1 MTHANASKVESK
13 SCKGRILLVDD
24 ERDIAD
30 SLGIGLRLNG
40 YEVSIYNDPREAVKG
55 FEPNSFDAAVI
66 DIGMPGMNGFELYRR
81 LRAADKKIKICFLTA
96 FDMHGPEFNRVFPE
110 VEISSFMTKPMSVS
124 QFVQNV
130 ERVLAGKA
138 PQSQVSGGS

>member
-1 MTHANASKVESK
+1 MTHANASKVESRR
-13 SCKGRILLVDD
+13 SKGRILLVED
-24 ERDIAD
+24 ERDISD

-40 YEVSIYNDPREAVKG
+40 YEVSIYNDPRDAVKE
-55 FEPNSFDAAVI
+55 FRTNSFDAAVI

-81 LRAADKKIKICFLTA
+81 LRAVDKRIKICFLTA
-96 FDMHGPEFNRVFPE
+96 FDMHGQEFNKVFPE
-110 VEISSFMTKPMSVS
+110 VKISSFMTKPMSVS

-130 ERVLAGKA
+130 ERVLAGRA